1 MVKFLMSD
9 GGFVVGL
16 ILFLIIVIG
25 VQNLMES
32 IQNWIKRK

>member
-9 GGFVVGL
+9 GGFVVGM

-32 IQNWIKRK
+32 IQNWRKRK

>member
-9 GGFVVGL
+9 GGFVVGM

-32 IQNWIKRK
+32 IQNWRKKK